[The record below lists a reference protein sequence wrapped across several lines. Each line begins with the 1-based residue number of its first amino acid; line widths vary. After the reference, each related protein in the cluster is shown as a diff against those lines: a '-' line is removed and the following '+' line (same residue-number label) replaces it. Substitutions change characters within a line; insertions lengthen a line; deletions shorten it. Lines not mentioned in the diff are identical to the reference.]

1 MVVRAGLLNSYV
13 GDFRLVDFLGAG
25 GMGEVY
31 RAVNTRTGLVAAVKV
46 LTEATDAGLIERFF
60 NEARIQAS
68 IQHPNIARFYEFH
81 RLNGQPCIVMEYIHG
96 QTLAERILVLG
107 RLPMSE
113 TVYIFQSAVEAVGY
127 IHNLG
132 IVHRDIKSNN
142 VKLSSTGQVKLL
154 DFGIAKSEST
164 SKMTRTGGVVGT
176 LQYLSPEQL
185 KGGLA
190 DARSDLWALG
200 IMLYEMVTGQ
210 VPFEA
215 ETFGG
220 LYEKIMKVTYVP
232 ATMLNPL
239 VPRELEAIIAR
250 CLKKKPTDRYQ
261 SAQQLLQDVSR
272 MGATAVAPRPGI
284 VAPKGD
290 LLAPALAVAK
300 KNWRLLSSVA
310 GGMVLVL
317 LLVLYL
323 ASPGPAPPVDPK
335 PKRPE
340 QNQPAT
346 LAANVATK
354 MLEVQLSE
362 GTAQVWRNGNMIG
375 TVSASVPFRFP
386 AKVGEKVELL
396 LKQEGYDNF
405 TPARFFV
412 ESYWP
417 EVKTVGTFTM
427 RKAK

>member
-1 MVVRAGLLNSYV
+1 MVGRAGLLNSYV

-81 RLNGQPCIVMEYIHG
+81 QLNNQPCIVMEYIHG
-96 QTLAERILVLG
+96 QTLAERIRVLG
-107 RLPMSE
+107 RLPISE
-113 TVYIFQSAVEAVGY
+113 TIYIFQSAVEAVGY

-154 DFGIAKSEST
+154 DFGIAKSETT

-176 LQYLSPEQL
+176 LEYLSPEQL

-210 VPFEA
+210 VPFQA

-220 LYEKIMKVTYVP
+220 LYEKIMKVAYIP
-232 ATMLNPL
+232 APVLNPL
-239 VPRELEAIIAR
+239 VPREVEAIIAR

-261 SAQQLLQDVSR
+261 SAQHLLQDVSR
-272 MGATAVAPRPGI
+272 LAATAVAPRAGI
-284 VAPKGD
+284 VKPKID
-290 LLAPALAVAK
+290 LSAIAK
-300 KNWRLLSSVA
+300 QNWRLLSSIA
-310 GGMVLVL
+310 GGMVVVI
-317 LLVLYL
+317 LLVLYF
-323 ASPGPAPPVDPK
+323 ASPGPTPPVNPK
-335 PKRPE
+335 PKPPA
-340 QNQPAT
+340 QNQSITPASNT
-346 LAANVATK
+346 PTK
-354 MLEVQLSE
+354 MLELELSE
-362 GTAQVWRNGNMIG
+362 GTAQVWRDGNMIG
-375 TVSASVPFRFP
+375 TASAKVPFRFP
-386 AKVGEKVELL
+386 AKVGEKVELV
-396 LKQEGYDNF
+396 LKQEGYEDLV
-405 TPARFFV
+405 PGRFFV

-417 EVKTVGTFTM
+417 DVKTVGTFTM
-427 RKAK
+427 NRKK

>member
-13 GDFRLVDFLGAG
+13 GDYRLVDFLGAG

-46 LTEATDAGLIERFF
+46 LTEATDPGLIERFS

-81 RLNGQPCIVMEYIHG
+81 QLNGQPCIVMEYIHG
-96 QTLAERILVLG
+96 QTLAERIKALG

-113 TVYIFQSAVEAVGY
+113 TIYIFQCAVEAVGF
-127 IHNLG
+127 IHKLG

-142 VKLSSTGQVKLL
+142 IKLSSSGQVKLL

-185 KGGLA
+185 KGGSA

-215 ETFGG
+215 DTIGG
-220 LYEKIMKVTYVP
+220 LYEKIMKVAYVA

-239 VPRELEAIIAR
+239 VPREIEAIIAH
-250 CLKKKPTDRYQ
+250 CLRKKPADRYQ
-261 SAQQLLQDVSR
+261 SAQDLLQDVSR
-272 MGATAVAPRPGI
+272 LAATAVAPRSA
-284 VAPKGD
+284 VQQSKGA
-290 LLAPALAVAK
+290 LLAKAK
-300 KNWRLLSSVA
+300 QSWRLLSSIAA
-310 GGMVLVL
+310 GAVLVTIL
-317 LLVLYL
+317 LIYL
-323 ASPGPAPPVDPK
+323 ASPGPTPPVNR
-335 PKRPE
+335 KRNPVDV
-340 QNQPAT
+340 NPSNAPV
-346 LAANVATK
+346 NVVTK
-354 MLEVQLSE
+354 MLELQLSE
-362 GTAQVWRNGNMIG
+362 GAAQVWRDGNMIG
-375 TVSASVPFRFP
+375 TVSTKAPLRFP
-386 AKVGEKVELL
+386 AKVGEKIELV
-396 LKQEGYDNF
+396 LKQEGYDDLVPPRF
-405 TPARFFV
+405 TV
-412 ESYWP
+412 EPYWQDNR
-417 EVKTVGTFTM
+417 VVGTFAM
-427 RKAK
+427 RKKN

>member
-81 RLNGQPCIVMEYIHG
+81 QLNSQPCIVMEYIHG
-96 QTLAERILVLG
+96 QTLAERIKALG

-113 TVYIFQSAVEAVGY
+113 TVYIFQCSVEAVGY
-127 IHNLG
+127 IHKLG

-215 ETFGG
+215 DTIGG
-220 LYEKIMKVTYVP
+220 LYEKIMKVTYTP
-232 ATMLNPL
+232 AAALNPM
-239 VPRELEAIIAR
+239 VPREIEAIVAR
-250 CLKKKPTDRYQ
+250 CLKKKPADRYQ
-261 SAQQLLQDVSR
+261 SAQELLQDVNR
-272 MGATAVAPRPGI
+272 LAATAVAPRSVVAQPG
-284 VAPKGD
+284 AD
-290 LLAPALAVAK
+290 LLAQAKKYWPVLASLAVG
-300 KNWRLLSSVA
+300 V
-310 GGMVLVL
+310 VLVFV
-317 LLVLYL
+317 LVVYL
-323 ASPGPAPPVDPK
+323 AIPGPTPPVDPK
-335 PKRPE
+335 PKPRPIT
-340 QNQPAT
+340 PAVNPPVG
-346 LAANVATK
+346 AAKT
-354 MLEVQLSE
+354 LEVQLTE
-362 GTAQVWRNGNMIG
+362 GTAQVWRDGVMIG
-375 TVSASVPFRFP
+375 TASASVPLRFP
-386 AKVGEKVELL
+386 ARVGDKISLL
-396 LKQEGYDNF
+396 LKQEGYEDLS
-405 TPARFFV
+405 PARFTV
-412 ESYWP
+412 EPYWSD
-417 EVKTVGTFTM
+417 VRSVGTFTM
-427 RKAK
+427 KKKK

>member
-81 RLNGQPCIVMEYIHG
+81 QLNSQPCIVMEYIHG
-96 QTLAERILVLG
+96 ETLAERVKTLG
-107 RLPMSE
+107 RLPISE
-113 TVYIFQSAVEAVGY
+113 TVYIFQCAVEAVGY
-127 IHNLG
+127 IHKLG

-190 DARSDLWALG
+190 DTRSDLWALG

-215 ETFGG
+215 DTIGG
-220 LYEKIMKVTYVP
+220 LYEKIMKGTPRP
-232 ATMLNPL
+232 ASALNPM
-239 VPRELEAIIAR
+239 VPREIEAIVAR
-250 CLKKKPTDRYQ
+250 CLKKKPGDRYQ
-261 SAQQLLQDVSR
+261 SAQDLLQDVNR
-272 MGATAVAPRPGI
+272 LAATAVAPRLVAAQPGS
-284 VAPKGD
+284 D
-290 LLAPALAVAK
+290 LLALAKRFWPLLAGVAAFAV
-300 KNWRLLSSVA
+300 VA
-310 GGMVLVL
+310 FVL
-317 LLVLYL
+317 LIYLVF
-323 ASPGPAPPVDPK
+323 SGPTPPPGPTPK
-335 PKRPE
+335 PPSIT
-340 QNQPAT
+340 PAVKASEAHAKT
-346 LAANVATK
+346 
-354 MLEVQLSE
+354 LEVQLTE
-362 GTAQVWRNGNMIG
+362 GTAEVWLDGARIG
-375 TVSASVPFRFP
+375 TASASVPLRFP
-386 AKVGEKVELL
+386 ARVGDKISLL
-396 LKQEGYDNF
+396 LKQEGYEDLS
-405 TPARFFV
+405 PARFTV

-417 EVKTVGTFTM
+417 DVRSVGTFTM
-427 RKAK
+427 KKKK